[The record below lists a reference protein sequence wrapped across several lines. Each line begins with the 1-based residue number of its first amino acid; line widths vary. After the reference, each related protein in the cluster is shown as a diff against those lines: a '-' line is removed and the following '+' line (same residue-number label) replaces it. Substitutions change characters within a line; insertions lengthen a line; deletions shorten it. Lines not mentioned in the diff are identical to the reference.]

1 MKNTLIL
8 RVLTL
13 AAILFCLV
21 SCAQEQTPHADTGI
35 GISIRTVESDAA
47 SGNAFLDIRCA
58 GQWQLSLEYEGDT
71 EDWASLSTVS
81 GKGNKKNAYLSWFEN
96 FTSSIRA
103 VRIVLVSGQQ
113 SAYCT
118 FTQMAK
124 GVKPVEKP
132 DTDVSKVNWM
142 ELPAMNDPSLEY
154 YCHTF
159 KMDGIKY
166 RNYSIGYSR
175 KDFLSVWVAYPLS
188 DLYLNGSASG
198 NGDDWEPNPWLS
210 EDFQPIFYNSFG
222 YSQGYER
229 GHQIANADRKCCS
242 EANKQTFYFT
252 NATLQHKNFNGHVW
266 ANLEGNMRTTAKSA
280 DTLYVVTGC
289 VISAS
294 PRYISDS
301 RGHSVPV
308 PSGYF
313 KAALRYQ
320 KSLASQQQEW
330 MGAAFYLDHDA
341 SKYPSKQITTS
352 ESMSIDELEKKLG
365 MDFFVNLPAMVG
377 ADKAA
382 AIEVQN
388 PDNYKSMWGIQ

>member
-1 MKNTLIL
+1 MKNIWILIS
-8 RVLTL
+8 VISTV
-13 AAILFCLV
+13 IVGV
-21 SCAQEQTPHADTGI
+21 SCQNDDVKPAADFSL
-35 GISIRTVESDAA
+35 SIKALQSDA
-47 SGNAFLDIRCA
+47 SLGSSFLDIRC
-58 GQWQLSLEYEGDT
+58 GGEWTLSLEFQENVNP
-71 EDWASLSTVS
+71 WATLSTTS
-81 GKGNKKNAYLSWFEN
+81 GVGNKKNAYLSWETN
-96 FTSSIRA
+96 MTSVSRF
-103 VRIVLVSGQQ
+103 VKIVLTSGNETAECLFTQ
-113 SAYCT
+113 SAKD
-118 FTQMAK
+118 AEPV
-124 GVKPVEKP
+124 VKP
-132 DTDVSKVNWM
+132 DVNVDVTKVNWM
-142 ELPAMNDPSLEY
+142 ELPAMDDPSLEY

-159 KMDGIKY
+159 KMGGVEY

-175 KDFLSVWVAYPLS
+175 KDFLSMWVAYPLC
-188 DLYLNGSASG
+188 DLYTNGSASG
-198 NGDDWEPNPWLS
+198 GGDDWEPNPWFS

-252 NATLQHKNFNGHVW
+252 NATLQHMNFNGHVW

-289 VISAS
+289 VMSAS
-294 PRYISDS
+294 PRYINDS
-301 RGHSVPV
+301 RGHRVPV

-341 SKYPSKQITTS
+341 SKYPSKQITAS
-352 ESMSIDELEKKLG
+352 EAMSIDELEKKLG

-388 PDNYKSMWGIQ
+388 PDNYKFMWGIQ

>member
-1 MKNTLIL
+1 MKNIWILIS
-8 RVLTL
+8 VISTV
-13 AAILFCLV
+13 IVGV
-21 SCAQEQTPHADTGI
+21 SCQNDDVKPAADFSLAI
-35 GISIRTVESDAA
+35 KAPQSDA
-47 SGNAFLDIRCA
+47 SLGSSFLDIRC
-58 GQWQLSLEYEGDT
+58 GGKWTLSLEFQENVNP
-71 EDWASLSTVS
+71 WATLSTTS
-81 GKGNKKNAYLSWFEN
+81 GVGNKKNAYLSWETN
-96 FTSSIRA
+96 MTSVSRF
-103 VRIVLVSGQQ
+103 VKIVLTSGNETAECLFTQ
-113 SAYCT
+113 SAKD
-118 FTQMAK
+118 AEPV
-124 GVKPVEKP
+124 VKP
-132 DTDVSKVNWM
+132 DVDVDVTKVNWM
-142 ELPAMNDPSLEY
+142 ELPAMDDPDLEY
-154 YCHTF
+154 YAHSF
-159 KMDGIKY
+159 KMGGVKY

-175 KDFLSVWVAYPLS
+175 KDFLSMWVAYPLC
-188 DLYLNGSASG
+188 DLYTNGSASG
-198 NGDDWEPNPWLS
+198 DGDDWEPNPWFS

-252 NATLQHKNFNGHVW
+252 NATLQHMNFNGHVW

-294 PRYISDS
+294 PRYINDS

-341 SKYPSKQITTS
+341 SKYPSKQITAS
-352 ESMSIDELEKKLG
+352 EAMSIDELEKKLG

-388 PDNYKSMWGIQ
+388 PDNYKSMWGIK

>member
-81 GKGNKKNAYLSWFEN
+81 GKGNKKNAYLSWSEN

-132 DTDVSKVNWM
+132 DTDVTKANWM
-142 ELPAMNDPSLEY
+142 ELPAMDDPSLEY

-159 KMDGIKY
+159 KMGGVKY

-175 KDFLSVWVAYPLS
+175 KDFLSMWVAYPLC
-188 DLYLNGSASG
+188 DLYTNGSASG

>member
-8 RVLTL
+8 RGLTL
-13 AAILFCLV
+13 VTILLCV
-21 SCAQEQTPHADTGI
+21 ASCSPEQTLQTDAEI
-35 GISIRTVESDAA
+35 GISINTPESVAT
-47 SGNAFLDIRCA
+47 SGEGWLDIKCA
-58 GQWQLSLEYEGDT
+58 GQWKLSLEYDGETEG
-71 EDWASLSTVS
+71 WASLNTVS
-81 GKGNKKNAYLSWFEN
+81 GKGNKKNVKLLWEEN
-96 FTSSIRA
+96 STSSLRS
-103 VRIVLVSGQQ
+103 VRIVLTSGQQ
-113 SAYCT
+113 AADCM
-118 FTQMAK
+118 FTQLAM

-132 DTDVSKVNWM
+132 DTDVSKVNWL
-142 ELPAMNDPSLEY
+142 ELPAMDDPSLEY

-198 NGDDWEPNPWLS
+198 DGDDWEPNPWFS
-210 EDFQPIFYNSFG
+210 EDFQPIFYKSFG
-222 YSQGYER
+222 YKPYER
-229 GHQIANADRKCCS
+229 GHQIANADRKCCK

-252 NATLQHKNFNGHVW
+252 NATLQHMDFNGPVW
-266 ANLEGNMRTTAKSA
+266 GVLEGNMRTTAKSA

-289 VISAS
+289 VLSDS
-294 PRYISDS
+294 PYYISDPK
-301 RGHSVPV
+301 GHRVPV

-341 SKYPSKQITTS
+341 SKYPSKQITAS
-352 ESMSIDELEKKLG
+352 EAMSIDELEKKLG

-388 PDNYKSMWGIQ
+388 PDNYKSMWGIK

>member
-8 RVLTL
+8 RGLTL
-13 AAILFCLV
+13 VTILLCV
-21 SCAQEQTPHADTGI
+21 ASCSPEQTLQTDAEI
-35 GISIRTVESDAA
+35 GISINTPESVAT
-47 SGNAFLDIRCA
+47 SGEGWLDIKCA
-58 GQWQLSLEYEGDT
+58 GQWKLSLEYDGETEG
-71 EDWASLSTVS
+71 WASLNTVS
-81 GKGNKKNAYLSWFEN
+81 GTGNKKNAKLLWDEN
-96 FTSSIRA
+96 STSSSRS
-103 VRIVLVSGQQ
+103 VRIVLTSGQQ
-113 SAYCT
+113 AADCM
-118 FTQMAK
+118 FTQLAM

-142 ELPAMNDPSLEY
+142 ELPAMDDPSLEY

-198 NGDDWEPNPWLS
+198 NGDDWEPNPWFS

-252 NATLQHKNFNGHVW
+252 NATLQHMNFNGHVW

-289 VISAS
+289 VLSAS
-294 PRYISDS
+294 PRYISDA

-341 SKYPSKQITTS
+341 SKYPSKQITAS

-388 PDNYKSMWGIQ
+388 PDNYKSMWGIK

>member
-1 MKNTLIL
+1 MKNIWILIS
-8 RVLTL
+8 VISTV
-13 AAILFCLV
+13 IVGV
-21 SCAQEQTPHADTGI
+21 SCQNDDVKPAADFSL
-35 GISIRTVESDAA
+35 SIKAPQSDA
-47 SGNAFLDIRCA
+47 SLGSSFLDIRC
-58 GQWQLSLEYEGDT
+58 GGEWTLSLEFQ
-71 EDWASLSTVS
+71 EDVNPWATLSTTS
-81 GKGNKKNAYLSWFEN
+81 GVGNKKNAYLSWETN
-96 FTSSIRA
+96 MTSVSRF
-103 VRIVLVSGQQ
+103 VKIVLTSGNETAECLFTQ
-113 SAYCT
+113 SAKD
-118 FTQMAK
+118 AEPV
-124 GVKPVEKP
+124 VKP
-132 DTDVSKVNWM
+132 DVDVDVTKVNWM
-142 ELPAMNDPSLEY
+142 ELPAMDDPSLEY

-159 KMDGIKY
+159 KMGGVKY

-175 KDFLSVWVAYPLS
+175 KDFLSMWVAYPLC
-188 DLYLNGSASG
+188 DLYTNGSASG
-198 NGDDWEPNPWLS
+198 DGDDWEPNPWFS

-252 NATLQHKNFNGHVW
+252 NATLQHMNFNGHVW
-266 ANLEGNMRTTAKSA
+266 ANLEGNMRSTAKSA

-294 PRYISDS
+294 PRYINDS

-341 SKYPSKQITTS
+341 SKYPSKQITAS
-352 ESMSIDELEKKLG
+352 EAMSIDELEKKLG

-388 PDNYKSMWGIQ
+388 PDNYKFMWGIK

>member
-1 MKNTLIL
+1 MKNIWILIS
-8 RVLTL
+8 VISTV
-13 AAILFCLV
+13 IVGV
-21 SCAQEQTPHADTGI
+21 SCQNDDVKPAADFSL
-35 GISIRTVESDAA
+35 SIKAPQSDA
-47 SGNAFLDIRCA
+47 SLGSSFLDIRC
-58 GQWQLSLEYEGDT
+58 GGEWTLSLEFQ
-71 EDWASLSTVS
+71 EDVNPWATLSTTS
-81 GKGNKKNAYLSWFEN
+81 GVGNKKNAYLSWETN
-96 FTSSIRA
+96 MTSVSRF
-103 VRIVLVSGQQ
+103 VKIVLTSGNETAECLFTQ
-113 SAYCT
+113 SAKD
-118 FTQMAK
+118 AEPV
-124 GVKPVEKP
+124 VKP
-132 DTDVSKVNWM
+132 DVDVDVTKVNWM
-142 ELPAMNDPSLEY
+142 ELPAMDDPDLEY
-154 YCHTF
+154 YAHSF
-159 KMDGIKY
+159 KMGGKKY
-166 RNYSIGYSR
+166 RNYSFAWSR
-175 KDFLSVWVAYPLS
+175 KDFVAIWVAYPQS
-188 DLYLNGSASG
+188 TLYLNGSASG
-198 NGDDWEPNPWLS
+198 GSDDWEPNPWFS

-252 NATLQHKNFNGHVW
+252 NATLQHMNFNGHVW

-294 PRYISDS
+294 PRYINDS

-341 SKYPSKQITTS
+341 SKYPSKQITAS
-352 ESMSIDELEKKLG
+352 EAMSIDELEKKLG

-388 PDNYKSMWGIQ
+388 PDNYKSMWGIK

>member
-1 MKNTLIL
+1 MKNIWILIS
-8 RVLTL
+8 VISTV
-13 AAILFCLV
+13 IVGV
-21 SCAQEQTPHADTGI
+21 SCQNDDVKPAADFSL
-35 GISIRTVESDAA
+35 SIKAPQSDA
-47 SGNAFLDIRCA
+47 SLGSSFLDIRC
-58 GQWQLSLEYEGDT
+58 GGEWTLSLEFQENVNP
-71 EDWASLSTVS
+71 WATLSTTS
-81 GKGNKKNAYLSWFEN
+81 GVGNKKNAYLSWETN
-96 FTSSIRA
+96 MTSVSRF
-103 VRIVLVSGQQ
+103 VKIVLTSGNETAECLFTQ
-113 SAYCT
+113 SAKD
-118 FTQMAK
+118 AEPV
-124 GVKPVEKP
+124 VKP
-132 DTDVSKVNWM
+132 DVDVDVTKVNWM
-142 ELPAMNDPSLEY
+142 ELPAMDDPSLEY

-159 KMDGIKY
+159 KMGGVKY

-175 KDFLSVWVAYPLS
+175 KDFLSMWVAYPLC
-188 DLYLNGSASG
+188 DLYTNGSASG
-198 NGDDWEPNPWLS
+198 DGDDWEPNPWFS

-229 GHQIANADRKCCS
+229 GHQIANADRKCCR

-252 NATLQHKNFNGHVW
+252 NATLQHMNFNGHVW
-266 ANLEGNMRTTAKSA
+266 ANLEGNMRSTAKSA
-280 DTLYVVTGC
+280 DTLYVVTGS
-289 VISAS
+289 VLSAS

-341 SKYPSKQITTS
+341 SKYPSKQITAS
-352 ESMSIDELEKKLG
+352 EAMSIDELEKKLG

-388 PDNYKSMWGIQ
+388 PDNYKFMWGIK

>member
-1 MKNTLIL
+1 MKNIWILIS
-8 RVLTL
+8 VISTV
-13 AAILFCLV
+13 IVGV
-21 SCAQEQTPHADTGI
+21 SCQNDDVKPAADFSL
-35 GISIRTVESDAA
+35 SIKAPQSDA
-47 SGNAFLDIRCA
+47 SLGSSFLDIRC
-58 GQWQLSLEYEGDT
+58 GGEWTLSLEFQENVNP
-71 EDWASLSTVS
+71 WATLSTTS
-81 GKGNKKNAYLSWFEN
+81 GVGNKKNAYLSWETN
-96 FTSSIRA
+96 MTSVSRF
-103 VRIVLVSGQQ
+103 VKIVLTSGNETAECLFTQ
-113 SAYCT
+113 SAKD
-118 FTQMAK
+118 AEPV
-124 GVKPVEKP
+124 VKP
-132 DTDVSKVNWM
+132 DVDVDVTKVNWM
-142 ELPAMNDPSLEY
+142 ELPAMDDPSLEY

-159 KMDGIKY
+159 KMGGVKY

-175 KDFLSVWVAYPLS
+175 KDFLSMWVAYPLC
-188 DLYLNGSASG
+188 DLYTNGSASG
-198 NGDDWEPNPWLS
+198 DGDDWEPNPWFS

-252 NATLQHKNFNGHVW
+252 NATLQHMNFNGHVW

-280 DTLYVVTGC
+280 DTLYVVTGS
-289 VISAS
+289 VLSAS

-341 SKYPSKQITTS
+341 SKYPSKQITAS
-352 ESMSIDELEKKLG
+352 EAMSIDELEKKLG

-388 PDNYKSMWGIQ
+388 PDNYKSMWGIK

>member
-21 SCAQEQTPHADTGI
+21 SCAQEQTPHADTEI

-47 SGNAFLDIRCA
+47 PGNAFLDIRCA
-58 GQWQLSLEYEGDT
+58 GQWQLFLEYEGDT

-96 FTSSIRA
+96 FTSSTRA

-118 FTQMAK
+118 FTQLAK

-132 DTDVSKVNWM
+132 DTDVTKANWM
-142 ELPAMNDPSLEY
+142 ELPAMDDPSLEY

-159 KMDGIKY
+159 KMGGVKY
-166 RNYSIGYSR
+166 RNYSIGYRR
-175 KDFLSVWVAYPLS
+175 KDFLSMWVAYPLC
-188 DLYLNGSASG
+188 DLYTNGSASG
-198 NGDDWEPNPWLS
+198 DGDDWEPNPWLS
-210 EDFQPIFYNSFG
+210 EDFQPIFYKSFG
-222 YSQGYER
+222 YKPYER

-252 NATLQHKNFNGHVW
+252 NATLQHMDFNGPVW
-266 ANLEGNMRTTAKSA
+266 GVLEGNMRTTAKSA

-289 VISAS
+289 VLSDS
-294 PRYISDS
+294 PYYISDPK
-301 RGHSVPV
+301 GHRVPV

-341 SKYPSKQITTS
+341 SKYPSKQITAS
-352 ESMSIDELEKKLG
+352 EAMSIDELEKKLG

-388 PDNYKSMWGIQ
+388 PDNYKSMWGIK